1 MAKLKTQPHNASVEE
16 FLTRVENEPR
26 KKDAFEVLELMK
38 RVTGEEPVMWG
49 ASIIGFGSYHYKY
62 ASGREGDWLAAGF
75 SPRKQALTL
84 YITSGF
90 DEHDDLLTR
99 LGRHRTGKSCL
110 YVKRLT
116 DIDMDVLA
124 ELVRLSVKSV
134 SASRD
139 SANDG

>member
-1 MAKLKTQPHNASVEE
+1 VAKLKTQPHNASVED
-16 FLTRVENEPR
+16 FLTRVGNEPR

-99 LGRHRTGKSCL
+99 LGRHRTGKFCL
-110 YVKRLT
+110 YIKRLT

>member
-1 MAKLKTQPHNASVEE
+1 MAKLKTQPHNASVED

>member
-1 MAKLKTQPHNASVEE
+1 MAKLKTQPHNASVED

-110 YVKRLT
+110 YIKRLT